1 IYNAANILHMI
12 IYPRFKIYFL
22 GARRFLSLFK
32 ALFKLRKIIKIENPD
47 ILHCFLF
54 HSNILGRFAAI
65 GYGCKVIVSV
75 RNKLIFKK
83 FGNFLDKITQGLVDL
98 YLVNSN
104 TLGNFIYDYG
114 IKKEKIVLI
123 ENGVDFENFK
133 SKQPIHKIKKELEL
147 PDLPI
152 ITTIANYRK
161 QKDYPTLIR
170 AIAYLQKEMDFYF
183 LAIGSRIKYDDEKH
197 RIQILI
203 ENLKLK
209 NVKLLDFRE
218 DIPEILSVTDV
229 WVSSTLFEG
238 QSNSLLEAMFM
249 KKPIVTTN
257 IPENSE
263 VVRNEHEALLVPI
276 KSPKMLAKAIKRILN
291 DNQLAEKLANNAYER
306 VKKKYNINISLN
318 KLKNLYSSLIIY
330 K

>member
-1 IYNAANILHMI
+1 
-12 IYPRFKIYFL
+12 
-22 GARRFLSLFK
+22 LSFFK
-32 ALFKLRKIIKIENPD
+32 ALFKLRRIIKIENPD

-65 GYGCKVIVSV
+65 GYGCKVISSI

-83 FGNFLDKITQGLVDL
+83 FGNVLDKITQRLVDL
-98 YLVNSN
+98 YIVNSN
-104 TLGNFIYDYG
+104 TLGNFINAYG

-123 ENGVDFENFK
+123 ENGVNFEEFK
-133 SKQPIHKIKKELEL
+133 SKQPKQEIKNELEL

-152 ITTIANYRK
+152 ITTVANYRK
-161 QKDYPTLIR
+161 QKDYPTLIK
-170 AIAYLQKEMDFYF
+170 AIAYLQNDVDLYF
-183 LAIGSRIKYDDEKH
+183 LAVGSRIKYDDVKQ
-197 RIQILI
+197 RIKILI
-203 ENLKLK
+203 EELKLK

-276 KSPKMLAKAIKRILN
+276 RSPNMLAKAIKRILR
-291 DNQLAEKLANNAYER
+291 DNLLAEKLSNNAYER
-306 VKKKYNINISLN
+306 VKKKYNMNNTLD
-318 KLKNLYSSLIIY
+318 KLKILYSSLIIN
-330 K
+330 KL